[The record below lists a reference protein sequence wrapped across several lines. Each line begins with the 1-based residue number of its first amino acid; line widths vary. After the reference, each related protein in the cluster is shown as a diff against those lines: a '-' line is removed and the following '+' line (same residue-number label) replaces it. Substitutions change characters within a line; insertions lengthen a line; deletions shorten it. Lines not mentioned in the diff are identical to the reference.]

1 MKKKLT
7 YGQLLVAAYGGV
19 SLLGTVLLMLP
30 VASVQPGSTSLV
42 QAWFTAISALT
53 VTGLTVVN
61 TGTHWTTFGQAVIL
75 LLIQVGGL
83 GLMVF
88 SSVFLILFGFRMN
101 LGYRVLAA
109 QEQDQTHFAGVATLV
124 RDIVILVLAI
134 ELCGFLLLYWAF
146 PWPAAESLGQ
156 RFFFALFHAISSF
169 NGAGF
174 DISGASLIPFRDST
188 WINAIVIALI
198 FLGSLGYLVLLEL
211 MALFKKRRRLSLHTR
226 LVLIVTVAITLAG
239 TGLYYV
245 TEQAHGLAGLPWD
258 QQLVG
263 SLFQSVTRTCG
274 FVTVP
279 VSDWAEAFQFFT
291 IITMFIG
298 ASPGSVGGGIKT
310 TTFAVIVLAAWALA
324 RGKRDVVL
332 MEREIDASSVNKA
345 FTVTVLALVTVCVS
359 TLILML
365 IEGLPFLE
373 VLFEVVSALATVG
386 LSMGITEQL
395 SPMSA
400 IFIGIL
406 MFIGR
411 IGVLSIVVLLGK
423 TEANRIHYMKENI
436 IIG

>member
-1 MKKKLT
+1 
-7 YGQLLVAAYGGV
+7 
-19 SLLGTVLLMLP
+19 LLMLP
-30 VASVQPGSTSLV
+30 FASAQPGSTTLI

-61 TGTHWTTFGQAVIL
+61 TGSHWSTFGQVVIL

-83 GLMVF
+83 GLMVL

-109 QEQDQTHFAGVATLV
+109 QEQDQTHFAGVAKLV

-134 ELCGFLLLYWAF
+134 ELCGFVLLYLAF
-146 PWPAAESLGQ
+146 PSSSAVSLGQ
-156 RFFFALFHAISSF
+156 RLFFALFHAVSSF
-169 NGAGF
+169 NGAGL

-188 WINAIVIALI
+188 WINTIVITLI

-211 MALFKKRRRLSLHTR
+211 LGLVKKRRRLSLHTR
-226 LVLIVTVAITLAG
+226 LVLIVTISITLLG
-239 TGLYYV
+239 SCFYYL
-245 TEQAHGLAGLPWD
+245 TEHSHALAGLPWS

-263 SLFQSVTRTCG
+263 SLFQTVTRTCG

-279 VSDWAEAFQFFT
+279 VSDWSEPFQFFT

-324 RGKRDVVL
+324 RGKREVVV
-332 MEREIDASSVNKA
+332 MEREIDVESVNKA
-345 FTVTVLALVTVCVS
+345 FTVTVLALVTVCVA
-359 TLILML
+359 TLTLMI
-365 IEGLPFLE
+365 IENLPFLD

-386 LSMGITEQL
+386 LTMGITAQL
-395 SPMSA
+395 SPISA
-400 IFIGIL
+400 VFIGVL
-406 MFIGR
+406 MFVGR

-423 TEANRIHYMKENI
+423 TEADRIHYMKETI